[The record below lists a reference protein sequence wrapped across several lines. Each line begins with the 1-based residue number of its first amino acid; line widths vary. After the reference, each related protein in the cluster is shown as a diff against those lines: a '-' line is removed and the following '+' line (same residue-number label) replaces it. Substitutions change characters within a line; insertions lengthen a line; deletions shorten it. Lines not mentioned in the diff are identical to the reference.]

1 MSIAQFAVPDVF
13 APLNGLW
20 RWFMPAA
27 TQHKPLHTN
36 EDPHLTNYAMDSL
49 KANVN
54 FAVDGQQTPSN
65 LSSSKPLRVVRI
77 LEAGQAPAHVGRMVI
92 SGRMADVCAELDRLV
107 AREQALH

>member
-1 MSIAQFAVPDVF
+1 MSIAQFAVPNVL

-27 TQHKPLHTN
+27 TQHKPSHTN
-36 EDPHLTNYAMDSL
+36 EATHLMNYAMDSQ

-54 FAVDGQQTPSN
+54 FAVGGQQTSSN
-65 LSSSKPLRVVRI
+65 LSSGKPLRVIRI